1 MRYILMMLWVLSFSQ
16 SAICQISDADP
27 ITPLQTVPI
36 PIEAF
41 STDKAVNF
49 QMITDKKFTGQDKF
63 GFFGVANLL
72 NRYDNQRQKNEFMV
86 LSMASFQIFKRISIA
101 GGMWVNNTMGVRPT
115 AALNYTQA
123 GSKFL
128 LVYVS
133 RIDLTESHNLE
144 NVFIGE
150 FYPKISKNWGLYNR
164 LQAMYNYSF
173 GGQAHDRSYIYLR
186 AGASYRNFRFGL
198 GSNIDYYGPD
208 RKENLSAGVFLG
220 TQLF

>member
-1 MRYILMMLWVLSFSQ
+1 MLLSVLSFSEP
-16 SAICQISDADP
+16 AICQVSDTNS
-27 ITPLQTVPI
+27 IEPLQTIPI
-36 PIEAF
+36 PVEALA
-41 STDKAVNF
+41 TDKAINF
-49 QMITDKKFTGQDKF
+49 QMITDKKFTGQNKF
-63 GFFGVANLL
+63 GFFGVANIL
-72 NRYDNQRQKNEFMV
+72 NTYNNDRQKNEFMV
-86 LSMASFQIFKRISIA
+86 LSMATFQIFKRISIA

-115 AALNYTQA
+115 AALNFTQA

-133 RIDLTESHNLE
+133 RIDLTETHNLE

-150 FYPKISKNWGLYNR
+150 FYPRISKNWGLYNR
-164 LQAMYNYSF
+164 LQVMYNYSL

-208 RKENLSAGVFLG
+208 RMEPLSAGLFLG

>member
-1 MRYILMMLWVLSFSQ
+1 MIFSVLCFSQ
-16 SAICQISDADP
+16 SVVCQISDTDS
-27 ITPLQTVPI
+27 IRPLQKVPI
-36 PIEAF
+36 AIEAF
-41 STDKAVNF
+41 TTDKAVNF
-49 QMITDKKFTGQDKF
+49 QMITDKKFTGQNKF

-72 NRYDNQRQKNEFMV
+72 NRYDNDRQKNEFMV
-86 LSMASFQIFKRISIA
+86 LSMASFQIFRRISIA
-101 GGMWVNNTMGVRPT
+101 TGMWVNNTMGVRPT

-144 NVFIGE
+144 NVLICE
-150 FYPKISKNWGLYNR
+150 FYPKISKSWGLYNR
-164 LQAMYNYSF
+164 LQAMYNYSL

-208 RKENLSAGVFLG
+208 RLENLSAGLFLG